1 MKLRTASLTVLAAAL
16 SGACSDPE
24 AAKQQAL
31 ENGNRYFEEKKY
43 AEAILEYRNAT
54 QLDPRFGEARQK
66 LADAYAQVGNVRASY
81 AEQIRAADLLPD
93 NTDAQLKAATFLLL
107 TRQFEDAKSR
117 IQPVLAREPN
127 NVRALLILGHA
138 SAGMKDVDGAIK
150 EIEQAI
156 NIDPTRS
163 GSYTSLASL
172 RMAQGDVEQAR
183 AAYEKAVAIDPKS
196 IPARI
201 ALAMFRWET
210 DDRTGSE
217 ETFKAAVAMDPK
229 NVQANRALATYYMG
243 SGQTP
248 LAEPHLMTI
257 AEIGGDSEKLALAE
271 YY

>member
-43 AEAILEYRNAT
+43 AEAIIEYRNAT

-93 NTDAQLKAATFLLL
+93 NTDSQLKAATLLL
-107 TRQFEDAKSR
+107 FTRQFEDAKSR

-127 NVRALLILGHA
+127 HVAALLILGHA
-138 SAGMKDVDGAIK
+138 SAGMKDIDGAIK
-150 EIEQAI
+150 EIQQAI
-156 NIDPTRS
+156 EIDPTRS
-163 GSYTSLASL
+163 GSYTSLAAFK
-172 RMAQGDVEQAR
+172 MAQGDLEEAR
-183 AAYEKAVAIDPKS
+183 TTFEKAVEIDPKS
-196 IPARI
+196 IRARI
-201 ALAMFRWET
+201 ALAMFRWDTE
-210 DDRTGSE
+210 DRSGAE
-217 ETFKAAVAMDPK
+217 EAFKTAVALDPK

-243 SGQTP
+243 TGQAA
-248 LAEPHLMTI
+248 LAEPHLM
-257 AEIGGDSEKLALAE
+257 
-271 YY
+271 